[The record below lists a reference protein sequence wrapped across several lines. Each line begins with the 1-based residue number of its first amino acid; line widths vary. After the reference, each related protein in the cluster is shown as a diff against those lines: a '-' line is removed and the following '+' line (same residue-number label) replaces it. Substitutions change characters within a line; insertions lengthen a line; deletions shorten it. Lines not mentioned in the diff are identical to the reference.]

1 MRGGVSPAKGSSRS
15 PAISAYTTSG
25 NSTTAGRANPPSTI
39 QRVGDTLEPQPG
51 RLITSRNKPI
61 TSANSTQAPASIT
74 HHSVAMDPAAGPD
87 GDSVDS
93 DPLQPPAIITSATS
107 PTWASVREA
116 LRCGGEPHLFHPE
129 GKPPWPGNAR
139 PSLRRRAKSCWN

>member
-1 MRGGVSPAKGSSRS
+1 MSNTAYYFHAERQWINAENNIFNPATRR
-15 PAISAYTTSG
+15 IDRDRFFVFHDQ
-25 NSTTAGRANPPSTI
+25 NL
-39 QRVGDTLEPQPG
+39 VGDQF
-51 RLITSRNKPI
+51 
-61 TSANSTQAPASIT
+61 SATWRHGIFGLDNRVLVGIDYSHLDFIRTR
-74 HHSVAMDPAAGPD
+74 GFPD

-139 PSLRRRAKSCWN
+139 PSLRHRAKSCWN

>member
-15 PAISAYTTSG
+15 PAINAYTTSG
-25 NSTTAGRANPPSTI
+25 NSTTAGKASPPSTI

-51 RLITSRNKPI
+51 RLTTSRNKAI
-61 TSANSTQAPASIT
+61 TSTNSTQAPASIT
-74 HHSVAMDPAAGPD
+74 HHSVAMEPAAGPD

-93 DPLQPPAIITSATS
+93 DPLQPLAAATSATS
-107 PTWASVREA
+107 PAWASVREA
-116 LRCGGEPHLFHPE
+116 LRCSGERRLFPRK

-139 PSLRRRAKSCWN
+139 PSLRHRAKSCWN